1 MHRVFSALPRLR
13 ATVWTFRLARSP
25 MLEALHLTKRYAS
38 IPAVQD
44 LSFTLRPGQVLG
56 CLGPN
61 GSGKSTTVK
70 MLTGLLEPTRGVV
83 QFAGHSIQDDLA
95 AYRKRLGYVP
105 EEALLYPYLSGW
117 EYLEMIGTLR
127 GMPPAELES
136 KIDSLLELLS
146 LHPHRHASIGT
157 YSKGMRQRILLIA
170 AIMHDPEIFIFDE
183 PLSGLDVTSAL
194 IFKNL
199 VQALGRSGKL
209 VFYCSHVLEVVE
221 KVCTDVLI
229 LRKGVVIAQDSVA
242 NIGRILGQSLENTF
256 LHLVDDV
263 DTMTVARDIVDVMR
277 AA

>member
-1 MHRVFSALPRLR
+1 
-13 ATVWTFRLARSP
+13 
-25 MLEALHLTKRYAS
+25 MLEAVRLTKRYSS
-38 IPAVQD
+38 IPAVED

-70 MLTGLLEPTRGVV
+70 MLTGLLEPTRGFV
-83 QFAGHSIQDDLA
+83 QFDGHHIQDDLIS
-95 AYRKRLGYVP
+95 YRALLGYVP
-105 EEALLYPYLSGW
+105 EEAHLYPYLSGW
-117 EYLEMIGTLR
+117 EYLDMVGTLR
-127 GMPPAELES
+127 GMPRQLMES
-136 KIDSLLELLS
+136 KIEALLELFS
-146 LHPHRHASIGT
+146 LRAARHATMAT

-170 AIMHDPEIFIFDE
+170 ALMHDPEIFIFDE

-199 VQALGRSGKL
+199 VQALGQAGKL

-229 LRKGVVIAQDSVA
+229 LRRGTVIAHDSVA
-242 NIGRILGQSLENTF
+242 NIGKMLGASLENTF

-263 DTMTVARDIVDVMR
+263 DTVRVAGEIIEVMR

>member
-1 MHRVFSALPRLR
+1 
-13 ATVWTFRLARSP
+13 
-25 MLEALHLTKRYAS
+25 MLEAVQLTKRYAS
-38 IPAVQD
+38 LPAVQD
-44 LSFTLRPGQVLG
+44 LSFQLRPGQVLG

-70 MLTGLLEPTRGVV
+70 MLTGLLEPSRGMVR
-83 QFAGHSIQDDLA
+83 FNGRPIRENLA
-95 AYRKRLGYVP
+95 EYRTHLGYVP
-105 EEALLYPYLSGW
+105 EEAHLYPYLTGW
-117 EYLEMIGTLR
+117 EYLEMVGTLR
-127 GMPPAELES
+127 GMDRNRMFL
-136 KIDSLLELLS
+136 KIDSLLQLFS
-146 LHPHRHASIGT
+146 LHPVRHTSIET

-170 AIMHDPEIFIFDE
+170 ALMHDPKIFIFDE

-199 VQALGRSGKL
+199 VQSLGRAGKL

-229 LRKGVVIAQDSVA
+229 LRKGTVVAHDSVT
-242 NIGRILGQSLENTF
+242 NLGKILGESLENTF

-263 DTMTVARDIVDVMR
+263 DTTHVAQHIVEVMR

>member
-1 MHRVFSALPRLR
+1 
-13 ATVWTFRLARSP
+13 
-25 MLEALHLTKRYAS
+25 MLEALHLTKRYSS

-83 QFAGHSIQDDLA
+83 QFDGRNIQDDLA

-117 EYLEMIGTLR
+117 EYLEMVGTLR
-127 GMPPAELES
+127 GMAPAELES
-136 KIDSLLELLS
+136 KIDSLLTLLS

-229 LRKGVVIAQDSVA
+229 LRKGVVIAQDSVT
-242 NIGRILGQSLENTF
+242 NIGQILGESLENTF

>member
-1 MHRVFSALPRLR
+1 
-13 ATVWTFRLARSP
+13 
-25 MLEALHLTKRYAS
+25 MLQAVQLTKRYSS

-70 MLTGLLEPTRGVV
+70 MLTGLLEPTRGIV
-83 QFAGHSIQDDLA
+83 QFDGRNIQDDVTS
-95 AYRKRLGYVP
+95 YRAELGYVP
-105 EEALLYPYLSGW
+105 EEAQLYPYLSGW
-117 EYLEMIGTLR
+117 EYLEMVGTLR
-127 GMPPAELES
+127 GMPRQLMES
-136 KIDSLLELLS
+136 KIEALLELFS
-146 LHPHRHASIGT
+146 MRAARHAAIAT

-170 AIMHDPEIFIFDE
+170 ALMHDPGIFIFDE

-199 VQALGRSGKL
+199 VQALGRAGKL
-209 VFYCSHVLEVVE
+209 VFYCSHALEVVE

-229 LRKGVVIAQDSVA
+229 LRKGVVIAHDSVA
-242 NIGRILGQSLENTF
+242 NVGKILGQSLENTF
-256 LHLVDDV
+256 LHLVEDL
-263 DTMTVARDIVDVMR
+263 DTQRVADDIVGVMR

>member
-1 MHRVFSALPRLR
+1 
-13 ATVWTFRLARSP
+13 
-25 MLEALHLTKRYAS
+25 MLEAVQLTKRYSS

-44 LSFTLRPGQVLG
+44 LSFTLKPGQVLG

-70 MLTGLLEPTRGVV
+70 MLTGLLEPSRGLVR
-83 QFAGHSIQDDLA
+83 FDGSNIQDDLTS
-95 AYRKRLGYVP
+95 YRAHLGYVP
-105 EEALLYPYLSGW
+105 EEAHLYPYLTGW
-117 EYLEMIGTLR
+117 EYLEMVGTLR
-127 GMPPAELES
+127 GMQRELMES
-136 KIDSLLELLS
+136 KIDLLLELFS
-146 LHPHRHASIGT
+146 LRAARHAAMGT

-170 AIMHDPEIFIFDE
+170 ALMHDPDIFIFDE

-199 VQALGRSGKL
+199 VQALGKAGKM

-221 KVCTDVLI
+221 KVCSDVLI
-229 LRKGVVIAQDSVA
+229 LRKGTVIAHDSVA
-242 NIGRILGQSLENTF
+242 NIGKILGASLENTF

-263 DTMTVARDIVDVMR
+263 DTIRVANDIVGVMR

>member
-1 MHRVFSALPRLR
+1 
-13 ATVWTFRLARSP
+13 
-25 MLEALHLTKRYAS
+25 MLEAVHLTKRYAS
-38 IPAVQD
+38 LPAVQD

-70 MLTGLLEPTRGVV
+70 MLTGLLEPTRGSV
-83 QFAGHSIQDDLA
+83 QFDGRSIRDDLA
-95 AYRKRLGYVP
+95 SYRKLLGYVP
-105 EEALLYPYLSGW
+105 EEAHLYPYLTGW
-117 EYLEMIGTLR
+117 EYLEMVGTLR
-127 GMPPAELES
+127 GMPES
-136 KIDSLLELLS
+136 DINVKIDSLLQLFS
-146 LHPHRHASIGT
+146 LHSSRFASMST

-199 VQALGRSGKL
+199 VQALGHAGKM

-229 LRKGVVIAQDSVA
+229 LRQGLVIAQDSVA
-242 NIGRILGQSLENTF
+242 NVGKILGQSLENTF
-256 LHLVDDV
+256 LHLVDNV
-263 DTMTVARDIVDVMR
+263 DTMSVARDIVSVIKV
-277 AA
+277 A

>member
-1 MHRVFSALPRLR
+1 
-13 ATVWTFRLARSP
+13 
-25 MLEALHLTKRYAS
+25 MLEAVQLTKRYSS

-70 MLTGLLEPTRGVV
+70 MLTGLLEPSRGVV
-83 QFAGHSIQDDLA
+83 RFDGRNIQDDLTS
-95 AYRKRLGYVP
+95 YRACLGYVP
-105 EEALLYPYLSGW
+105 EEAHLYPYLTGW
-117 EYLEMIGTLR
+117 EYLEMVGTLR
-127 GMPPAELES
+127 GMQRALMES
-136 KIDSLLELLS
+136 KIDLLLELFS
-146 LHPHRHASIGT
+146 MRPARHAAMGT

-170 AIMHDPEIFIFDE
+170 ALMHDPEIFIFDE

-199 VQALGRSGKL
+199 VQALGKAGKM

-229 LRKGVVIAQDSVA
+229 LRRGTVIAHDSVA
-242 NIGRILGQSLENTF
+242 NIGKILGASLENTF

-263 DTMTVARDIVDVMR
+263 DTMRVANDIVGVMR

>member
-1 MHRVFSALPRLR
+1 
-13 ATVWTFRLARSP
+13 
-25 MLEALHLTKRYAS
+25 MLEAVTLTKRYAS
-38 IPAVQD
+38 LPAVQD

-70 MLTGLLEPTRGVV
+70 MLIGLLQPSRGVV
-83 QFAGHSIQDDLA
+83 RFNGHDIQDDLSS
-95 AYRKRLGYVP
+95 YRMSLGYVP
-105 EEALLYPYLSGW
+105 EEAHLYPYLSGW
-117 EYLEMIGTLR
+117 EYLEMVGTLR
-127 GMPPAELES
+127 GMSQAKINL
-136 KIDSLLELLS
+136 KIDSLLQLLS
-146 LHPHRHASIGT
+146 LHPSRHASMST

-194 IFKNL
+194 VFKNL
-199 VQALGRSGKL
+199 VQTLGHAGKM

-242 NIGRILGQSLENTF
+242 NIGKILGQSLESTF

-263 DTMTVARDIVDVMR
+263 DTLSVARNIVSVIQTS
-277 AA
+277 

>member
-1 MHRVFSALPRLR
+1 
-13 ATVWTFRLARSP
+13 
-25 MLEALHLTKRYAS
+25 MLEAVQLTKRYSS

-70 MLTGLLEPTRGVV
+70 MLTGLLEPSRGLVR
-83 QFAGHSIQDDLA
+83 FDGRNIQEDLTS
-95 AYRKRLGYVP
+95 YRAHLGYVP
-105 EEALLYPYLSGW
+105 EEAHLYPYLTGW
-117 EYLEMIGTLR
+117 EYLEMVGTLR
-127 GMPPAELES
+127 SMPRELMES
-136 KIDSLLELLS
+136 KIDLLLEFFS
-146 LHPHRHASIGT
+146 LRPARHAAMGT

-170 AIMHDPEIFIFDE
+170 ALMHDPAIFIFDE

-199 VQALGRSGKL
+199 VHALGKAGKM
-209 VFYCSHVLEVVE
+209 VFYCSHVLDVVE
-221 KVCTDVLI
+221 KICSDVLI
-229 LRKGVVIAQDSVA
+229 LRKGTVIAHDSVA
-242 NIGRILGQSLENTF
+242 NIGKILGASLENTF

-263 DTMTVARDIVDVMR
+263 DTMRVANDIVGVMR

>member
-1 MHRVFSALPRLR
+1 
-13 ATVWTFRLARSP
+13 
-25 MLEALHLTKRYAS
+25 MLEAVHLTKRYAS
-38 IPAVQD
+38 LPAVQD

-83 QFAGHSIQDDLA
+83 QVYGQDIRHDLTGF
-95 AYRKRLGYVP
+95 RKRLGYVP
-105 EEALLYPYLSGW
+105 EEAHLYPYLTGW
-117 EYLEMIGTLR
+117 EYLEMIATLR
-127 GMPPAELES
+127 GMPRARLAIT
-136 KIDSLLELLS
+136 IDSLLELFLM
-146 LHPHRHASIGT
+146 HPHRFSSIGS

-170 AIMHDPEIFIFDE
+170 ALMDNPDIFIFDE

-229 LRKGVVIAQDSVA
+229 LRKGAVIAQDSVV
-242 NIGRILGQSLENTF
+242 NIRKILGQSLENTF

-263 DTMTVARDIVDVMR
+263 DTMRVASDIVSVMS